1 MRSGP
6 GFMWYKGGVK
16 PWGAS
21 LLLLVLGIGVAAA
34 RAEQGA
40 DPLGRVLALPPRP
53 GPHWIWVSDLV
64 LQRTALFDTDTGN
77 MLGMLSA
84 GMGIVAPLYSPD
96 HREIYLA
103 ETYYSRGTRGE
114 RTDVVTVYDA
124 SSLFPTA
131 EIPLPPKRADHASGV
146 ASNAITDDGRFLA
159 VFNLTPATS
168 LSVVDLAA
176 RQLSAEIATPGCSLV
191 YPAGARRFLMLCA
204 DGSMLSVTIDDA
216 GHEKS
221 KQRTAPFFDPNTD
234 PVTEKAARAGGLWLF
249 VSFSGVIHP
258 VDLSSD
264 PPSFEKTWS
273 IVSDED
279 KRASWRIGGT
289 QQLTAHT
296 SSGRLYALMHRG
308 GKDTHKDPGTEIWV
322 FDLATHAR
330 LQRIALRSPLAGFLR
345 RQLGLANEGFAA
357 RVASWLLS
365 VVLPNPGVDRI
376 LVTQDD
382 APVLVTGTTFPSTL
396 EVHDGRSG
404 ALLRDVAEVGVA
416 GSVIAA
422 P

>member
-1 MRSGP
+1 MRPARTSI
-6 GFMWYKGGVK
+6 WYKGGVQ
-16 PWGAS
+16 PWLMS
-21 LLLLVLGIGVAAA
+21 LLLALVLLVGVA
-34 RAEQGA
+34 RGDEGA
-40 DPLGRVLALPPRP
+40 DPLGRVLSLPPRP

-64 LQRTALFDTDTGN
+64 LQRTVLFDTDTGN

-84 GMGIVAPLYSPD
+84 GMGIVAPVFAPD

-114 RTDVVTVYDA
+114 RTDIVTVYDA
-124 SSLFPTA
+124 SSLLPIA

-168 LSVVDLAA
+168 ISVVDLGA
-176 RQLSAEIATPGCSLV
+176 RRLTAEIATPGCSLV
-191 YPAGARRFLMLCA
+191 YPAGARRFLMLCG
-204 DGSMLSVTIDDA
+204 DGSLMSVTLDDA
-216 GHEKS
+216 GQEKTKERS
-221 KQRTAPFFDPNTD
+221 APFFDPNVD
-234 PVTEKAARAGGLWLF
+234 PVTEKAARAGNQWLF
-249 VSFSGVIHP
+249 ISFAGVLHP
-258 VDLSSD
+258 VDISGD
-264 PPSFEKTWS
+264 VPSFGKAWS
-273 IVSDED
+273 IVSEED

-289 QQLTAHT
+289 QQLAVHAP
-296 SSGRLYALMHRG
+296 SGRLYALMHQG
-308 GKDTHKDPGTEIWV
+308 GKDTHKDPGTEVWV
-322 FDLATHAR
+322 FDIATHAR
-330 LQRIALRSPLAGFLR
+330 VQRIALKSPIAGFVR
-345 RQLGLANEGFAA
+345 RQLGLTDRSLTA
-357 RVASWLLS
+357 RIASWLLYA
-365 VVLPNPGVDRI
+365 VLPNPGVDRI
-376 LVTQDD
+376 LVTQDE

>member
-1 MRSGP
+1 MRPARSSI
-6 GFMWYKGGVK
+6 WYKGGVQ
-16 PWGAS
+16 PWLMS
-21 LLLLVLGIGVAAA
+21 LLLALVLLVGVA
-34 RAEQGA
+34 RGDEGA
-40 DPLGRVLALPPRP
+40 DPLGRVLSLPPRP

-84 GMGIVAPLYSPD
+84 GMGIVAPVFAPD

-114 RTDVVTVYDA
+114 RTDIVTVYDA
-124 SSLFPTA
+124 SSLAPIA

-168 LSVVDLAA
+168 ISVVDLAA
-176 RQLSAEIATPGCSLV
+176 RRLTAEIATPGCSLV
-191 YPAGARRFLMLCA
+191 YPAGPRRFLMLCG
-204 DGSMLSVTIDDA
+204 DGSLMSVTLDDA
-216 GHEKS
+216 GQEKTKERS
-221 KQRTAPFFDPNTD
+221 APFFDPNAD
-234 PVTEKAARAGGLWLF
+234 PVTEKAARAGNQWLF
-249 VSFSGVIHP
+249 ISFAGVLHP
-258 VDLSSD
+258 VDISGD
-264 PPSFEKTWS
+264 VPSFAKAWS
-273 IVSDED
+273 IVSEED
-279 KRASWRIGGT
+279 KRGSWRIGGT
-289 QQLTAHT
+289 QQLAVHAP
-296 SSGRLYALMHRG
+296 SGRLYALMHQG
-308 GKDTHKDPGTEIWV
+308 GKDTHKDPGTEVWV

-330 LQRIALRSPLAGFLR
+330 VQRIALKSPIAGFLR
-345 RQLGLANEGFAA
+345 RQLGLTDGSLTA
-357 RVASWLLS
+357 RIASWLLYA
-365 VVLPNPGVDRI
+365 VLPNPGVDRI
-376 LVTQDD
+376 LVTQDE

>member
-1 MRSGP
+1 M
-6 GFMWYKGGVK
+6 K
-16 PWGAS
+16 PWLVS
-21 LLLLVLGIGVAAA
+21 LLALVTLVSGA
-34 RAEQGA
+34 RGDEGS
-40 DPLGRVLALPPRP
+40 DPLGQVLSLPPRP
-53 GPHWIWVSDLV
+53 GPHWIWLSDLV

-84 GMGIVAPLYSPD
+84 GMGIVAPVFSPD

-124 SSLFPTA
+124 SSLLPIA

-168 LSVVDLAA
+168 ISVVDLPA
-176 RQLSAEIATPGCSLV
+176 RRLSAEIPTPGCSLV
-191 YPAGARRFLMLCA
+191 YPAGARRFLMLCG
-204 DGSMLSVTIDDA
+204 DGSLLSVTIDDA
-216 GHEKS
+216 GQEKTL
-221 KQRTAPFFDPNTD
+221 QRSAPFFDPNAD
-234 PVTEKAARAGGLWLF
+234 PVTEKAARAGNQWLF
-249 VSFSGVIHP
+249 ISFAGVVHP

-264 PPSFEKTWS
+264 PPSFAKTWS
-273 IVSDED
+273 IVSEED

-289 QQLTAHT
+289 QQLTAHAA
-296 SSGRLYALMHRG
+296 SGRLYALMHQG
-308 GKDTHKDPGTEIWV
+308 GRDTHKDPGTEVWV
-322 FDLATHAR
+322 FDIAAHAR
-330 LQRIALRSPLAGFLR
+330 VQRIALRSPIAGFLR
-345 RQLGLANEGFAA
+345 RHLGLTEGSFTA
-357 RVASWLLS
+357 RIASWLLYA
-365 VVLPNPGVDRI
+365 VLPNPGVDRI
-376 LVTQDD
+376 LVTQDE

-404 ALLRDVAEVGVA
+404 ALLRDIAEVGVA
-416 GSVIAA
+416 GSVIAS

>member
-1 MRSGP
+1 MRPARSSI
-6 GFMWYKGGVK
+6 WYKGGVQ
-16 PWGAS
+16 PWLMS
-21 LLLLVLGIGVAAA
+21 LLLALVLLVGVA
-34 RAEQGA
+34 RGDEGA
-40 DPLGRVLALPPRP
+40 DPLGRVLSLPPRP

-84 GMGIVAPLYSPD
+84 GMGIVAPVFAPD

-114 RTDVVTVYDA
+114 RTDIVTVYDA
-124 SSLFPTA
+124 SSLAPIA

-168 LSVVDLAA
+168 ISVVDLAA
-176 RQLSAEIATPGCSLV
+176 RRLTAEIATPGCSLV
-191 YPAGARRFLMLCA
+191 YPAGPRRFLMLCG
-204 DGSMLSVTIDDA
+204 DGSLMSVTLDDA
-216 GHEKS
+216 GQEKTKERS
-221 KQRTAPFFDPNTD
+221 APFFDPNAD
-234 PVTEKAARAGGLWLF
+234 PVTEKAARAGNQWLF
-249 VSFSGVIHP
+249 ISFAGVLHP
-258 VDLSSD
+258 VDISGD
-264 PPSFEKTWS
+264 VPSFAKAWS
-273 IVSDED
+273 IVSEED
-279 KRASWRIGGT
+279 KRGSWRIGGT
-289 QQLTAHT
+289 QQLAVHAP
-296 SSGRLYALMHRG
+296 SGRLYALMHQG
-308 GKDTHKDPGTEIWV
+308 GKDTHKDPGTEVWV
-322 FDLATHAR
+322 FDLATHER
-330 LQRIALRSPLAGFLR
+330 VQRIALKSPIAGFLR
-345 RQLGLANEGFAA
+345 RQLGLTDGSLTA
-357 RVASWLLS
+357 RIASWLLYA
-365 VVLPNPGVDRI
+365 VLPNPGVDRI
-376 LVTQDD
+376 LVTQDE